1 MRTCVGRGGWV
12 LSRDI
17 FSCEPKYER
26 SQSGANDFQDAHA
39 RELAACLP
47 PRVVP
52 HAPASE
58 RAWVCTACLCAYEAF
73 NDGYGS
79 PRSGRTRA
87 RGGVRVRVVCG
98 LRVLG
103 RHTARRQ
110 PRAWVGG
117 GRVRR
122 CCPRRRGRGAPGGGA
137 SATRLAPRSGPFKVY
152 FGPVKFSRSGAG
164 PRGRCRAGPRGGVIS
179 VR

>member
-1 MRTCVGRGGWV
+1 M

-79 PRSGRTRA
+79 PRSVGRAPAEVFESASCAVCGYSVGTRHDGSREPGSAGGGSGAAVRAAGGAARPAGVRRTRRGPGRYISGPLSFPARAPGRAGGAGRA
-87 RGGVRVRVVCG
+87 RGGA
-98 LRVLG
+98 LY
-103 RHTARRQ
+103 
-110 PRAWVGG
+110 PFD
-117 GRVRR
+117 
-122 CCPRRRGRGAPGGGA
+122 
-137 SATRLAPRSGPFKVY
+137 RSRNF
-152 FGPVKFSRSGAG
+152 R
-164 PRGRCRAGPRGGVIS
+164 
-179 VR
+179 